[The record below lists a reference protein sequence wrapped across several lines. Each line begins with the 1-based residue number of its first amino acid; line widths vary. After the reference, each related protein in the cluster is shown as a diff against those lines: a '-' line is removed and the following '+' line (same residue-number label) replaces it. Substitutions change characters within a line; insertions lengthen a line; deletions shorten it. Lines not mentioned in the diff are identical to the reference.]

1 MVGIKMRGK
10 KWSKEAI
17 LDSIYLEMGM
27 NGKNMAKSSLEALE
41 NLGIYI
47 SFQFAFH
54 VH

>member
-1 MVGIKMRGK
+1 MRGK

-47 SFQFAFH
+47 YISFQLAFH